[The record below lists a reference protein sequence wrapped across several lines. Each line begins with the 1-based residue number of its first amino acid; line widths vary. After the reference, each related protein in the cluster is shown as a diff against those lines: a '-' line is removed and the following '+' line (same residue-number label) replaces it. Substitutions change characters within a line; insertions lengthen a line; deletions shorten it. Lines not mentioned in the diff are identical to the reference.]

1 MTATWLLLILVA
13 STQSGQISGLTARD
27 DTLYKKKVDTLVAGI
42 QDDVDTF
49 REEILSALGTLQ
61 EVVVGIQTL
70 MK

>member
-27 DTLYKKKVDTLVAGI
+27 DTLYKKVDTLVAGI

>member
-1 MTATWLLLILVA
+1 MTANWLLLILVA
-13 STQSGQISGLTARD
+13 SAQSGQISGLAARD
-27 DTLYKKKVDTLVAGI
+27 DTLYKKKMDTLVAAI